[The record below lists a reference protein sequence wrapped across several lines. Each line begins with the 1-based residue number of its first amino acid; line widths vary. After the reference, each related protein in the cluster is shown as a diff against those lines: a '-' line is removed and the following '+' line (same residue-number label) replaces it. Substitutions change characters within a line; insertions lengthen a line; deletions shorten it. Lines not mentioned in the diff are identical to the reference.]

1 MLYVFLD
8 VDGVLNVKTGE
19 PGYKDVSMYT
29 VRRFVEALE
38 GYEDVKI
45 VLTSEWRKWFLLPDY
60 CEGYL
65 KSLQN
70 YLRKYGLEVYDKTEK
85 IDYATREL
93 EIQSYVKKKKIKN
106 YIILDDQKH
115 QFSFDNKELY
125 LVDGK
130 TGFTKDDVEKFQK
143 KCFALYEDSLYEK
156 EKKPHEEVD
165 WDNFFEQHGFWSPNP
180 KHQDGMK
187 LSLKATEQYE
197 ATGTAFVRHLRG
209 KNISEI
215 PGVKDSCP
223 EYDGMKVVG
232 LSVWIEPESYDAF
245 VDGLNAELMRVTPL
259 DDVREVLL
267 FQTGGGHECNSKFGL

>member
-19 PGYKDVSMYT
+19 PGYKDVSMFT

-38 GYEDVKI
+38 DYEDVKI

-93 EIQSYVKKKKIKN
+93 EIQSYVKKKNIKN
-106 YIILDDQKH
+106 YIILDDQR
-115 QFSFDNKELY
+115 QLYSFDNKELY

-130 TGFTKDDVEKFQK
+130 MGFTKDDVEKFQR

-187 LSLKATEQYE
+187 
-197 ATGTAFVRHLRG
+197 
-209 KNISEI
+209 
-215 PGVKDSCP
+215 
-223 EYDGMKVVG
+223 VVG

-267 FQTGGGHECNSKFGL
+267 FKTGSGHECNSKFGL